1 MGLTAIGASLR
12 PDEFSTD
19 LQLRPSPLVYRKR
32 TYDTGQNTPKSQY
45 FQYLTELQR
54 KATQSNIA
62 MEKQVKTKVWEQQ
75 PKESDPAYAAFSIYR
90 DMGKNRTVAAVVREC
105 GKNRSLIDRWHKG
118 HNWAARCRAYDNSI
132 DEEARK
138 KAAVEAANIRKT
150 HLQIAAQLQLK
161 ALNALNLLAPEDMT
175 PRDIKEMLKLALE
188 VENNLVLEKA
198 PQEDATAAPTL
209 MQTIEEAYQRRM
221 DGETPHD
228 E

>member
-1 MGLTAIGASLR
+1 MLRSPSTGTWAKTA
-12 PDEFSTD
+12 
-19 LQLRPSPLVYRKR
+19 PSR
-32 TYDTGQNTPKSQY
+32 
-45 FQYLTELQR
+45 
-54 KATQSNIA
+54 
-62 MEKQVKTKVWEQQ
+62 
-75 PKESDPAYAAFSIYR
+75 
-90 DMGKNRTVAAVVREC
+90 
-105 GKNRSLIDRWHKG
+105 RSLIDRWHKG

>member
-1 MGLTAIGASLR
+1 
-12 PDEFSTD
+12 
-19 LQLRPSPLVYRKR
+19 
-32 TYDTGQNTPKSQY
+32 
-45 FQYLTELQR
+45 
-54 KATQSNIA
+54 

-188 VENNLVLEKA
+188 VENNLVLENA

>member
-1 MGLTAIGASLR
+1 
-12 PDEFSTD
+12 
-19 LQLRPSPLVYRKR
+19 
-32 TYDTGQNTPKSQY
+32 
-45 FQYLTELQR
+45 
-54 KATQSNIA
+54 

-75 PKESDPAYAAFSIYR
+75 PKESDPAYAAFSLYR
-90 DMGKNRTVAAVVREC
+90 DMGKKRTVSAVVKEC

-138 KAAVEAANIRKT
+138 SAAKEAADNRKT

-198 PQEDATAAPTL
+198 PQEDANATPSL

-221 DGETPHD
+221 DGEAD
-228 E
+228 DK

>member
-1 MGLTAIGASLR
+1 MGAFLAALGAVLLFILRVIGILLLVVLTLLVLLLLCPFCADLCWEHGVLTVKAGALGITFPVFQYPKPEPPPAPENPEPPR
-12 PDEFSTD
+12 GFGKVKAKFAAWRAE
-19 LQLRPSPLVYRKR
+19 RKR
-32 TYDTGQNTPKSQY
+32 K
-45 FQYLTELQR
+45 
-54 KATQSNIA
+54 KAE
-62 MEKQVKTKVWEQQ
+62 EK
-75 PKESDPAYAAFSIYR
+75 
-90 DMGKNRTVAAVVREC
+90 
-105 GKNRSLIDRWHKG
+105 
-118 HNWAARCRAYDNSI
+118 
-132 DEEARK
+132 ARK

>member
-1 MGLTAIGASLR
+1 
-12 PDEFSTD
+12 
-19 LQLRPSPLVYRKR
+19 
-32 TYDTGQNTPKSQY
+32 
-45 FQYLTELQR
+45 
-54 KATQSNIA
+54 

-198 PQEDATAAPTL
+198 PQEDATAAPTRSRPKSC
-209 MQTIEEAYQRRM
+209 EVWPP
-221 DGETPHD
+221 TP
-228 E
+228 